1 MATIDFAQLSIADT
15 VTSGKGKSANISYV
29 VAGAPVYWRPGGLQV
44 AFEPGS
50 FGGERSQGCSQPQP
64 ATRVN
69 MQFRASAI
77 QDTLDKLDTW
87 IVEYVKQNVIRILGK
102 DMTVGEVH
110 NRYQPCL
117 KRSEKYEP
125 TFKVKV
131 NMEGPNQ
138 VRLWDTSKQARSSPT
153 AWKGLTVTPRLRL
166 KGLWLMGRDFGA
178 LWEATDLMFDDEPP
192 ECPF

>member
-1 MATIDFAQLSIADT
+1 MATIDFAALSIADT
-15 VTSGKGKSANISYV
+15 VASGKGKSAQISYN
-29 VAGAPVYWRPGGLQV
+29 GAPVYWTPGALQV

-50 FGGERSQGCSQPQP
+50 FTGEST
-64 ATRVN
+64 TRVN

-77 QDTLDKLDTW
+77 EAALDALDGW
-87 IVEYVKQNVIRILGK
+87 IVDYVAVNAARILGK
-102 DMTVGEVH
+102 DMTKAEVQ

-117 KRSEKYEP
+117 KSSEKYEP

-131 NMEGPNQ
+131 NMEGLNQ
-138 VRLWDTSKQARSSPT
+138 VRLWDSGKQARSSPQT
-153 AWKGLTVTPRLRL
+153 WRGLTVTPKLRL

-178 LWEATDLMFDDEPP
+178 LWEATDLMFEDQAP